1 MFKEWIVLMSLTLIV
16 YLSKCEQACF
26 ALFSYHVFDI
36 LRLVMWIW
44 YWLRW
49 KGYGKK
55 KKKINSFFVVW
66 SYGCFFHM
74 RFGPTKK
81 LFKFIV
87 KLCFIWSL
95 MLNVQ
100 GMNCFEKKKSC
111 IKPMGGFGPLGNLF
125 FFFFFFLF
133 SSLCFDDGCHDKFIM
148 KCVFICSFGVLGL
161 FVMNI
166 WSLFG
171 NLVISIRESLK

>member
-1 MFKEWIVLMSLTLIV
+1 MRWKSYGKKYLSSLLLVIWHHDFKSLPSVWWIVLMSLTLIV

-55 KKKINSFFVVW
+55 INSFFVVW

-81 LFKFIV
+81 LFKFNV

-95 MLNVQ
+95 ILNVQ
-100 GMNCFEKKKSC
+100 GMNCFEKKK
-111 IKPMGGFGPLGNLF
+111 N
-125 FFFFFFLF
+125 
-133 SSLCFDDGCHDKFIM
+133 H
-148 KCVFICSFGVLGL
+148 V
-161 FVMNI
+161 
-166 WSLFG
+166 
-171 NLVISIRESLK
+171 